1 MTVGAMETAISHA
14 SDAVLSMEGI
24 TRRFPGVTALD
35 HVSVEVRKNEI
46 LGLVGENGAGKSV
59 LTKIMIGIYPP
70 DEGHILLDGQEVTL
84 KGTIDASQKG
94 IGAVFQEGSLIPN
107 LSVMENL
114 FLCHE
119 DGFLKFGT
127 LSRRKM
133 AAEARRLLAQ
143 MSVDVDVD
151 RPVAS
156 LTPATKQMV
165 EIARVLWL
173 SEKYGASNPIV
184 ILDEPTTVLSDNER
198 DTLFDILHK
207 LKSRASIIF
216 ISHRLQEIL
225 ENCDRIVVLKDGQNV
240 TDMPAAGL
248 QTTDVEKLMVGH
260 EFSGD
265 RFRENEQCVPGE
277 TVVFKVEQIAKAGT
291 FEPLS
296 FEVHE
301 GEIVS
306 LVGLVGS
313 GKEELCRCIAG
324 LDKYDSGSVTI
335 DGKSPRK
342 GSSSAAVLS
351 GIGHVPIERR
361 EEGLALNMTVAD
373 NINYLV
379 LDKLKKAGL
388 INGKMEKENAE
399 KWVRECMVKTPS
411 INSACSGLSGG
422 NQQKVIL
429 SKWLSSAV
437 RLLILDHPTRGV
449 DIGAKDEVYR
459 LIRKFAE
466 SGIAMII
473 MCDTLEE
480 DIGLANRLL
489 VMREH
494 RLVGELDASSGKKP
508 NPQQLIKLIV

>member
-1 MTVGAMETAISHA
+1 METAISRGENV
-14 SDAVLSMEGI
+14 VLAMDGI

-35 HVSVEVRKNEI
+35 NVGIEVRKNEI

-70 DEGHILLDGQEVTL
+70 DEGRMALNGQDIAL
-84 KGTIDASQKG
+84 KGTADAAQKG

-119 DGFLKFGT
+119 SDFIKFGT

-133 AAEARRLLAQ
+133 AAEARRVLVQINMAI
-143 MSVDVDVD
+143 DVDATVS
-151 RPVAS
+151 S
-156 LTPATKQMV
+156 LSPAAKQMV
-165 EIARVLWL
+165 EIARVIWL
-173 SEKYGASNPIV
+173 SEKYGASNPII
-184 ILDEPTTVLSDNER
+184 ILDEPTTVLNDSDR
-198 DTLFDILHK
+198 DTLFDILRK

-216 ISHRLQEIL
+216 ISHRLQEVL
-225 ENCDRIVVLKDGQNV
+225 ENCDRIVILKDGRNV
-240 TDMPAAGL
+240 TDMPTAGL
-248 QTTDVEKLMVGH
+248 NAADVEKLMVGH

-265 RFRENEQCVPGE
+265 RFREDEQRVPGE
-277 TVVFKVEQIAKAGT
+277 AVVFKAEQIAKTGS

-313 GKEELCRCIAG
+313 GKEELCRCITG
-324 LDKYDSGSVTI
+324 LDKYNSGSITI
-335 DGKSPRK
+335 DGKAPAN
-342 GSSSAAVLS
+342 GSSRSAVLS
-351 GIGHVPIERR
+351 GIGHVPVERR

-379 LDKLKKAGL
+379 LDKLKKSGL
-388 INGKMEKENAE
+388 ISGKMEKENAE
-399 KWVRECMVKTPS
+399 KWVKECLVKTPS
-411 INSACSGLSGG
+411 ISSACSDLSGG

-429 SKWLSSAV
+429 SKWLSSEV

-459 LIRKFAE
+459 LVRRFAK
-466 SGIAMII
+466 SGIAMIV

-480 DIGLANRLL
+480 DIGLANRIL

-494 RLVGELDASSGKKP
+494 RLVGQLDASAGNKP
-508 NPQQLIKLIV
+508 SPHQLIEMIV

>member
-1 MTVGAMETAISHA
+1 METTVSRAQNV
-14 SDAVLSMEGI
+14 VLALEDI
-24 TRRFPGVTALD
+24 TRRFPGVTALNR
-35 HVSVEVRKNEI
+35 VGLEVRKNEI

-70 DEGHILLDGQEVTL
+70 DEGRVLLNGHEVVL
-84 KGTIDASQKG
+84 KGTSDAIQKG
-94 IGAVFQEGSLIPN
+94 IGAVFQDGSLIAN
-107 LSVMENL
+107 LSVTENL

-119 DGFLKFGT
+119 HGFLKFGT

-133 AAEARRLLAQ
+133 AAEARRLLVQ
-143 MSVDVDVD
+143 MKNIDIDVDL
-151 RPVAS
+151 PVAS
-156 LTPATKQMV
+156 LTPAAKQMV
-165 EIARVLWL
+165 EIARLLWL

-184 ILDEPTTVLSDNER
+184 ILDEPTTVLNDSER

-207 LKSRASIIF
+207 LKSSASIIF
-216 ISHRLQEIL
+216 ISHRLQEVL
-225 ENCDRIVVLKDGQNV
+225 DNCDRIVILKDGQNV
-240 TDMPAAGL
+240 TEMPTKGL
-248 QTTDVEKLMVGH
+248 EISEVEKLMVGH
-260 EFSGD
+260 DFSGD
-265 RFRENEQCVPGE
+265 RFRENEQLAPRE
-277 TVVFKVEQIAKAGT
+277 SVVFKVEQIGKVGA

-306 LVGLVGS
+306 LAGLVGS

-324 LDKYDSGSVTI
+324 LDKYDSGSVMI
-335 DGKSPRK
+335 DGKAPVN
-342 GSSSAAVLS
+342 GSSSAAVLN

-361 EEGLALNMTVAD
+361 EEGLALNLTVAD

-379 LDKLKKAGL
+379 LDKLKRAG
-388 INGKMEKENAE
+388 IISSRMEKEHAK
-399 KWVRECMVKTPS
+399 KWVAECLVKTPS

-429 SKWLSSAV
+429 SKWLSADV

-459 LIRKFAE
+459 LIRKFAT
-466 SGIAMII
+466 SGVAMIV

-489 VMREH
+489 VMRER
-494 RLVGELDASSGKKP
+494 RLIGELDASAGRKP
-508 NPQQLIKLIV
+508 SPQELIKLIV

>member
-1 MTVGAMETAISHA
+1 M
-14 SDAVLSMEGI
+14 DGI

-35 HVSVEVRKNEI
+35 NVSIEIRKNEI

-70 DEGHILLDGQEVTL
+70 DEGHIELNGKPAAL
-84 KGTIDASQKG
+84 KGIADAVQKG

-119 DGFLKFGT
+119 GDFLKFGT
-127 LSRRKM
+127 LSRRRM
-133 AAEARRLLAQ
+133 AAEARRVLVQINMDIDLDATV
-143 MSVDVDVD
+143 S
-151 RPVAS
+151 S
-156 LTPATKQMV
+156 LSPAAKQMV

-173 SEKYGASNPIV
+173 SEKYGASHPIV
-184 ILDEPTTVLSDNER
+184 ILDEPTTVLNDSER
-198 DTLFDILHK
+198 DTLFEILRK

-225 ENCDRIVVLKDGQNV
+225 ENCDRIVILKDGQNV
-240 TDMPAAGL
+240 ANMPTAGL
-248 QTTDVEKLMVGH
+248 KTADVEKLMVGH

-265 RFRENEQCVPGE
+265 RFREDEQRSPGE
-277 TVVFKVEQIAKAGT
+277 NVVLKVDQIGKAGA

-313 GKEELCRCIAG
+313 GKEDLCRCITG
-324 LDKYDSGSVTI
+324 LEKHSSGTVTI
-335 DGKSPRK
+335 DGKATTN
-342 GSSSAAVLS
+342 GSSRSAVLS
-351 GIGHVPIERR
+351 GIGHVPVERR

-379 LDKLKKAGL
+379 LDDLKKSGL
-388 INGKMEKENAE
+388 ISARMEKEHAE
-399 KWVRECMVKTPS
+399 KWIKECLVKTPS
-411 INSACSGLSGG
+411 IKSACSGLSGG

-429 SKWLSSAV
+429 SKWLSAEV

-459 LIRKFAE
+459 LIRRFAKA
-466 SGIAMII
+466 GIAMII

-480 DIGLANRLL
+480 DIGLANRIL

-494 RLVGELDASSGKKP
+494 RLIGELDASAGRKP
-508 NPQQLIKLIV
+508 NPHKLIEMIV

>member
-1 MTVGAMETAISHA
+1 METTVSRAENV
-14 SDAVLSMEGI
+14 VLALEGI
-24 TRRFPGVTALD
+24 TRRFPGVTALNRVD
-35 HVSVEVRKNEI
+35 LEIRKNEI

-70 DEGHILLDGQEVTL
+70 DEGRVLLNGREVAL
-84 KGTIDASQKG
+84 KGTADASQKG
-94 IGAVFQEGSLIPN
+94 IGAVFQDGSLIPN
-107 LSVMENL
+107 LSVTENL

-119 DGFLKFGT
+119 SGFLKFRT
-127 LSRRKM
+127 LSLRKM

-143 MSVDVDVD
+143 MNIDIDVDL
-151 RPVAS
+151 PVAS
-156 LTPATKQMV
+156 LTPAAKQMV
-165 EIARVLWL
+165 EVARVLWL
-173 SEKYGASNPIV
+173 SEKYGVSNPIV
-184 ILDEPTTVLSDNER
+184 ILDEPTTVLNDSER
-198 DTLFDILHK
+198 DTLFDILKK

-216 ISHRLQEIL
+216 ISHRLQEVL

-240 TDMPAAGL
+240 TDMPTKGVEISE
-248 QTTDVEKLMVGH
+248 VEKLMVGH

-265 RFRENEQCVPGE
+265 RFREVEQLQPRE
-277 TVVFKVEQIAKAGT
+277 AVVFKVEQIGKVGA

-313 GKEELCRCIAG
+313 GKEELCRCISG
-324 LDKYDSGSVTI
+324 LDKYDSGSVMV
-335 DGKSPRK
+335 DGKAPVN
-342 GSSSAAVLS
+342 GSSSSAVHN

-361 EEGLALNMTVAD
+361 QDGLALNLTVAD

-379 LDKLKKAGL
+379 LDKLKKAGV
-388 INGKMEKENAE
+388 ISRRMEKEHAE
-399 KWVRECMVKTPS
+399 KWVAECLVKTPS
-411 INSACSGLSGG
+411 IRSACGGLSGG

-429 SKWLSSAV
+429 SKWLSSDV

-459 LIRKFAE
+459 LIRKFAK
-466 SGIAMII
+466 SGVAMII

-480 DIGLANRLL
+480 DIGLAHRLL
-489 VMREH
+489 VMRER
-494 RLVGELDASSGKKP
+494 RLVGALDASAGRKP
-508 NPQQLIKLIV
+508 SPQDLIKLIV